1 MLIIRPVYLI
11 FCKHSNT
18 YERGCTLGK
27 QTGESLF
34 CDVPIAKRPAWHVP
48 REISSVRM
56 ARMEDC
62 SAKRNKKE
70 LENDWYLCA
79 GNFSDSNGDV
89 VVNGAARR
97 FARWLSE
104 REEVRE
110 SVDQSKL
117 RAKYFCKRL
126 NRQSEKGSSLRKMGF
141 RVKWMKSGRKMWKEV
156 VGYDE
161 VFLLETIGRD
171 EISVKIG

>member
-89 VVNGAARR
+89 VVNGAVRR
-97 FARWLSE
+97 FAGSLKGKKC
-104 REEVRE
+104 VRVWIRVNCTRNI
-110 SVDQSKL
+110 SANGWTD
-117 RAKYFCKRL
+117 RAKRDRRC
-126 NRQSEKGSSLRKMGF
+126 
-141 RVKWMKSGRKMWKEV
+141 VKWDFELSGWNRGGRCEKKLWDMTRYFYWK
-156 VGYDE
+156 
-161 VFLLETIGRD
+161 R
-171 EISVKIG
+171 